1 MYYPGDKC
9 IKCHFYNAFLD
20 RCECPYDLDFRCN
33 CLSPDEKQ
41 NYFEYVYPVS
51 SDDSFI
57 SLEKEQNDDLP
68 F

>member
-20 RCECPYDLDFRCN
+20 RCECPYDLDFRIECIPKEE
-33 CLSPDEKQ
+33 SKFF
-41 NYFEYVYPVS
+41 YEYVYPV
-51 SDDSFI
+51 DEPTFI
-57 SLEKEQNDDLP
+57 SQMDIIEDDLP